1 MDNRLNKIRELV
13 ETRCKEEEFTSYF
26 FVSCNYH
33 EEQHKLEVFI
43 DGDEGISL
51 GILAGFTR
59 FLRNEIELDEL
70 YDEELSLE
78 VSSPGI
84 GSPLFNER
92 QYKANVGR
100 NLKLTLKDG
109 EQVSGK
115 FAKLGADSILLEIET
130 RHKPG
135 AKSKMV
141 AREIARSEIGEAK
154 VIVSFKK

>member
-1 MDNRLNKIRELV
+1 MDNRLNRIRELV
-13 ETRCKEEEFTSYF
+13 ETRCNEEEFASYF

-51 GILAGFTR
+51 GVLSGFTR
-59 FLRNEIELDEL
+59 FLRNEIELDDL

-84 GSPLFNER
+84 GSPLFSER
-92 QYKANVGR
+92 QYKANIGR

-115 FAKLGADSILLEIET
+115 LVQLSVDSILLEIET

-135 AKSKMV
+135 AKAKLDS
-141 AREIARSEIGEAK
+141 REISRSDVGEAK
-154 VIVSFKK
+154 AIVSFKK